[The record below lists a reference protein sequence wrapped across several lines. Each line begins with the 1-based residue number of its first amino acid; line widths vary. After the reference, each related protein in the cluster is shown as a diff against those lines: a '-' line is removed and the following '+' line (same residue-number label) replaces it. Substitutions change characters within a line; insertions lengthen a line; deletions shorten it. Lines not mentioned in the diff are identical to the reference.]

1 MLSHALLLL
10 ATLAQPLQDG
20 RQAFDAL
27 LRRLDKDLDG
37 RISRTEFAGRAVA
50 FRRMD
55 RDGDGFLSAK
65 DLPAGKETAPSGN
78 DAPANEPAA
87 TQEGLDFF
95 ESRIRPLLI
104 QNCYSCHSTES
115 GKIKGGLRLDSRGAL
130 LAGGSSG
137 PVIVP
142 GDVEASLLI
151 KAVRYEDA
159 DFAMPP
165 KQALSKDA
173 VRDLERWVEMGAPW
187 TPSVKTSEPAA
198 APATEYA
205 PMDYAKARE
214 FWSFRPPVQPEIPR
228 HDNDKW
234 SWSDTD
240 RFLFDAMKELGVS
253 PVGDADKRTWLRRVT
268 LDLTG
273 LPPTPEELAAFERDN
288 STGAYAAAVD
298 RLLASPAYGE
308 RWGRHWLDVARYGES
323 SGKET
328 NILYPHAWRYRDY
341 VIQSF
346 REDKPYNRFVEEQ
359 LAGDLLQAANADQ
372 RAEFDIATGY
382 LALGTKSHN
391 TRDRRQFMLDV
402 ADEQIDAF
410 SQGILGMTVSCA
422 RCHDHKFDPIPTKD
436 YYALAGIFLSTETLY
451 GTHRSNGN
459 DYPSKLIEIAE
470 EAKLPNG
477 PTMPVAT
484 RAIVQRIIDQLE
496 RREERTE
503 APRTGADGKA
513 DPIANV
519 VRRAQI
525 QQREL
530 LEELLARFDAQGN
543 ALESNRLAM
552 GVREGAPRDIAV
564 LNRGELDKPG
574 DIAPRGFPQV
584 LTPQGSPKI
593 AAGSGRAELARWV
606 VSPENPLTA
615 RVWVNRVWLHLFGTG
630 LVTTPDNFG
639 HSGQMPTH
647 PELLD
652 HLALQFM
659 QQGWSTKRLVRELV
673 LSHAYRLAAVHDA
686 AHAAKD
692 PDLLTLWRYPER
704 RLEAEVIRDSILAVA
719 GRLQDAPVGS
729 GAGYLEGPMRNEL
742 ILEAVTGERPIRSI
756 YLPILRDR
764 LPEALSVFDGADPSF
779 VTGDR
784 DETHVATQA
793 LFLMNDPDVMASAD
807 AFAERLI
814 REVPDESLRIQRAFE
829 LALGRKPT
837 EGEQRAVES
846 YLRQQSA
853 APEKS
858 GAQGRTRR
866 RGAGLP
872 EPVSNSTDPRVLVWS
887 SFVQTLFACAEF
899 RFLG

>member
-1 MLSHALLLL
+1 MLFRLHLLLLL
-10 ATLAQPLQDG
+10 AALAQPTLAQPAQDG
-20 RQAFDAL
+20 RQALEGL

-37 RISRTEFAGRAVA
+37 RISRAEFGGRAAA

-55 RDGDGFLSAK
+55 RDGDGFLSLN
-65 DLPAGKETAPSGN
+65 DLPAANQKTPSVF

-87 TQEGLDFF
+87 TQEELDFF
-95 ESRIRPLLI
+95 ESRIRPVLI
-104 QNCYSCHSTES
+104 QNCYSCHSAQS
-115 GKIKGGLRLDSRGAL
+115 GKIKGGLRVDSRAAL
-130 LAGGSSG
+130 LAGGGSG
-137 PVIVP
+137 PAIVP
-142 GDVEASLLI
+142 GDAEASLMI
-151 KAVRYEDA
+151 KAVRYEDP
-159 DFAMPP
+159 DFEMPP
-165 KQALSKDA
+165 KQALSKET
-173 VRDLERWVEMGAPW
+173 VRDLERWIKMGAPW
-187 TPSVKTSEPAA
+187 TPSSKSNEPET
-198 APATEYA
+198 APQSEYA
-205 PMDYAKARE
+205 PIDFAKARE
-214 FWSFRPPVQPEIPR
+214 FWSFRPPVQPEIP
-228 HDNDKW
+228 HHEGDKW

-240 RFLFDAMKELGVS
+240 RFLFDGMKELGVS

-273 LPPTPEELAAFERDN
+273 LPPTPQELQAFERDN
-288 STGAYAAAVD
+288 SSGAFDAAVD

-341 VIQSF
+341 VIHSF
-346 REDKPYNRFVEEQ
+346 RQDKPYNRFVEEQ

-372 RAEFDIATGY
+372 RAELDIATGY

-436 YYALAGIFLSTETLY
+436 YYSLAGIFLSTETLY

-459 DYPSKLIEIAE
+459 NYPSKLIEISE

-477 PTMPVAT
+477 PTMPLAF
-484 RAIVQRIIDQLE
+484 RAIVQRIIGQME
-496 RREERTE
+496 RRE
-503 APRTGADGKA
+503 D
-513 DPIANV
+513 ANV
-519 VRRAQI
+519 AGRAQI
-525 QQREL
+525 QQQLEDL
-530 LEELLARFDAQGN
+530 LTRFDTHGN

-552 GVREGAPRDIAV
+552 GVREGYPRDIAV
-564 LNRGELDKPG
+564 LHRGELDKPG
-574 DIAPRGFPQV
+574 EIALRGFPQV
-584 LTPQGSPKI
+584 LAPQGSPKI
-593 AAGSGRAELARWV
+593 STGSGRAELARWV

-630 LVTTPDNFG
+630 LVPTPDNFG
-639 HSGQMPTH
+639 HSGQLPTH

-719 GRLQDAPVGS
+719 GRLQEAPVGS
-729 GAGYLEGPMRNEL
+729 GAGYLEGPMRNEQ
-742 ILEAVTGERPIRSI
+742 ILDVVTAERPIRSI

-814 REVPDESLRIQRAFE
+814 REVPDEALRIQRAFE

-837 EGEQRAVES
+837 GGEQRAVES
-846 YLRQQSA
+846 YLREQSVGQ
-853 APEKS
+853 EKR
-858 GAQGRTRR
+858 GVQGRTRR